1 MLALCRAEG
10 RCLKWNAAPTTRI
23 LSWNWVYLK
32 VYNALFSD
40 PCKVETKHCQSR
52 ARLQLTGRQWRTCK
66 TSECLRTYCPFL
78 SRCPEMLGDHLTLYS
93 LLLKEGV
100 KRPEWVYTSVERSL
114 NLSFKHAYTSEKF
127 KILNGFNQANVPKHK
142 FLLVYMPSI

>member
-1 MLALCRAEG
+1 MWKCNNVEKKKEKESTEEWGYCISDYSYSMLALCRVEG

-100 KRPEWVYTSVERSL
+100 KRPEWVYTSVERDPW
-114 NLSFKHAYTSEKF
+114 T
-127 KILNGFNQANVPKHK
+127 
-142 FLLVYMPSI
+142 